1 MCETGFRKALCLL
14 TVNDKDHL
22 KKTLRDYHTLIKTK
36 AEMDQLCEG
45 LQNQSVLETI
55 IKYSFLMKPLFVA
68 EAAEATVLNKGI

>member
-36 AEMDQLCEG
+36 AEMDQLFEG

-68 EAAEATVLNKGI
+68 EATVLNKGI